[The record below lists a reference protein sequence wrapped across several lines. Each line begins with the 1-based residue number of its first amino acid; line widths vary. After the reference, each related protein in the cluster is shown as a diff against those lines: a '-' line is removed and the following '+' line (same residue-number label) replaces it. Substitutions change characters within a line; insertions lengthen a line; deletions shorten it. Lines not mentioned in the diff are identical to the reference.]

1 MEKKDLDWSNLG
13 HLRVCHSGAEKSAGL
28 TERVIGV
35 TRHRRKICFYII
47 HYYSFRSLHAFCCF
61 ITISGS
67 LTDAAYSFHI
77 LSRRRINMILSDD
90 FLSEYSFQM
99 YINSSLKI

>member
-1 MEKKDLDWSNLG
+1 MEMIDHAYVLTTEYINQMPKAQRKQYGQFFTSKETA
-13 HLRVCHSGAEKSAGL
+13 VFMAGL
-28 TERVIGV
+28 FAIPED
-35 TRHRRKICFYII
+35 
-47 HYYSFRSLHAFCCF
+47 RSSLSVLDPGAG
-61 ITISGS
+61 SGS

-77 LSRRRINMILSDD
+77 LSRCRINMILSDD